1 MMSTVFSVDDLDK
14 SYEGYLRRA
23 FNFFTARFDNVIFVI
38 TSDDVVTTTSMTKK
52 LAFPNTFVS
61 QGSAAEDMH
70 LLTLCNHTIITFGTY
85 GFWAGFLNPG
95 LTAYPDLNYT
105 GATYVTSRHFYEAA
119 YLDDFVPIL
128 YR

>member
-1 MMSTVFSVDDLDK
+1 MSKLFSVEDLDK

-23 FNFFTARFDNVIFVI
+23 FTFFTERFDNVIFVV
-38 TSDDVVTTTSMTKK
+38 TSDDVVATTKMTKK
-52 LAFPNTFVS
+52 LTFPNTFVS

-70 LLTLCNHTIITFGTY
+70 LLTLCNHTIITFGSY
-85 GFWAGFLNPG
+85 GFWAGFLGPG
-95 LTAYPDLNYT
+95 WTAYPDMNYT
-105 GATYVTSRHFYEAA
+105 GALYIQSRHFYEAA